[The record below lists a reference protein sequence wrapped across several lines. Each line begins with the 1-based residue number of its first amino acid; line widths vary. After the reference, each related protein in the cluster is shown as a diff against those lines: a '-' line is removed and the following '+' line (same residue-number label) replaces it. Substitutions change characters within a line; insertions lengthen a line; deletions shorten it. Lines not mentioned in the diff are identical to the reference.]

1 MAKGLCRLLWL
12 KRLLKEVGYST
23 DSPKNLFCD
32 NKTTIKIAQ
41 IPVQHDQTKHVKV
54 DWYFV
59 KEKLEAKIIHFPF
72 VKLEDQL
79 ADILTRI

>member
-1 MAKGLCRLLWL
+1 MRDNLVTYRSKKQKVVALFRAKDKFRGMAKGLCRLLWL

-54 DWYFV
+54 D
-59 KEKLEAKIIHFPF
+59 
-72 VKLEDQL
+72 
-79 ADILTRI
+79 